1 VAKRTVIWTD
11 TAVKQRRYILE
22 YWVNRNKS
30 TLYAEKLILHIQ
42 QKIKTIEKSPD
53 SYRKTD
59 NPDTHIA
66 VMGHFN
72 IYYKITN
79 SQIIIVAFWDSRQ
92 DPLKLYKIIK

>member
-1 VAKRTVIWTD
+1 MAKRTVVWTE

-30 TLYAEKLILHIQ
+30 TVYAEKLILHIQ
-42 QKIKTIEKSPD
+42 QKIKSIEKSPD

-59 NPDTHIA
+59 YPDTHVA

-72 IYYKITN
+72 IYYKIGSNT
-79 SQIIIVAFWDSRQ
+79 DS
-92 DPLKLYKIIK
+92 LKRNKRKNAHLSKN